1 MTRPKNILVTGGAGF
16 LGSHLVDRLLT
27 RGDRVTVVD
36 NLYTGSWDNLA
47 PHRANNSLE
56 RIEQDIIE
64 PLNIAVDEIY
74 NLACPASPVHYQ
86 ADPVF
91 TFRTSVWGA
100 YNLLELA
107 RSTGAKILQA
117 STSEVYGDP
126 LEHPQPEA
134 YWGNVN
140 SFGTRSCYDEG
151 KRGAETLFHDFH
163 HRHGVDIRIV
173 RIFNT
178 YGPRMDPEDGRVVSN
193 FITQALR
200 GDDITI
206 YGDGSQT
213 RAFCYVD
220 DLIDGMIA
228 LMDKASPCPAPLN
241 LGNDGEFTV
250 AELADMVIGLTDSKS
265 KIMNK
270 PMPADDPKLRQ
281 PDLTQARAVLGF
293 EPKIQ
298 LREGLIAT
306 IAYFKSIMTQR

>member
-1 MTRPKNILVTGGAGF
+1 MTKPKHILVTGGAGF
-16 LGSHLVDRLLT
+16 LGSHLVDRLLA

-47 PHRANNSLE
+47 HHHNNNRLQRLE
-56 RIEQDIIE
+56 HDIIQ
-64 PLNIAVDEIY
+64 PLNISVDEIY

-107 RSTGAKILQA
+107 RNNGAKILQA

-126 LEHPQPEA
+126 LEHPQAEA

-163 HRHGVDIRIV
+163 NRHGVDIRIV

-193 FITQALR
+193 FITQAL
-200 GDDITI
+200 GGKDITV

-220 DLIDGMIA
+220 DLIDGIIA
-228 LMDKASPCPAPLN
+228 LMDAPSPCASPLN
-241 LGNDGEFTV
+241 LGNDGEFTIE
-250 AELADMVIGLTDSKS
+250 ELADLVIDLTGSKS
-265 KIMNK
+265 KIVHK

-281 PDLTQARAVLGF
+281 PDLTLARALLDF
-293 EPKIQ
+293 SPKVQ

-306 IAYFKSIMTQR
+306 TAYFKSIMTLS